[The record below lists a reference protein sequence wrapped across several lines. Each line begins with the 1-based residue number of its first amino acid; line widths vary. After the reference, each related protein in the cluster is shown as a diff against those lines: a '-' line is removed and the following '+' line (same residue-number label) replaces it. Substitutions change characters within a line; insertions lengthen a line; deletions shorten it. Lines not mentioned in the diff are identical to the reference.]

1 VPKNIPYPLL
11 VAATLLLTSCAT
23 NQEKWLVPRRVIVL
37 RHKRDWPRIESVA
50 RREIERQK
58 GDAEF
63 ARNAFY
69 RPIEHTNGVWF
80 VTVSGVMFYQDHYG
94 ASIKGANMRGG
105 YPRSGFW
112 DAFDLEITDG
122 GQVLSYVKRSESQYD
137 TGWTFP

>member
-1 VPKNIPYPLL
+1 M
-11 VAATLLLTSCAT
+11 
-23 NQEKWLVPRRVIVL
+23 PRHVIVL
-37 RHKRDWPRIESVA
+37 RHKRDRPWIESVA
-50 RREIERQK
+50 RREIECQK

-63 ARNAFY
+63 AHNAFY
-69 RPIEHTNGVWF
+69 RPTAHTNGVWF

-94 ASIKGANMRGG
+94 AIIKGANMQGG

-122 GQVLSYVKRSESQYD
+122 GQVLSYVRRSESQYD